1 MFRDHEPAASGLW
14 RREEA
19 DVFAEG
25 SEWNAGV
32 DAPLCESCGEE
43 SATVHVIRIDEG
55 AVTHTQL
62 CATCAEGIADQKD
75 GADVVLSL
83 PASLQALL
91 GMVNRRPSAQPE
103 SPLDAAICAV
113 CGTTVS
119 DLVETGMVGCA
130 NCYQAFSGP
139 LRESLEQTAE
149 GEAHEGK
156 VPSRRLGDPRVGLE
170 REILRLRRMLE
181 ELVES
186 ERFEEAAGVR
196 DRLAELGESPA

>member
-1 MFRDHEPAASGLW
+1 VHDHEPAPSGLW
-14 RREEA
+14 RREET

-25 SEWNAGV
+25 SEWNAGI

-43 SATVHVIRIDEG
+43 PATVHVIRIDEG

-62 CATCAEGIADQKD
+62 CATCAEGIAEQKD
-75 GADVVLSL
+75 GADVVLAL

-91 GMVNRRPSAQPE
+91 GMVNRQSSSRHDPVS
-103 SPLDAAICAV
+103 DAARCAV
-113 CGTTVS
+113 CGTTIS
-119 DLVETGMVGCA
+119 DLSENGMVGCA
-130 NCYQAFSGP
+130 HCYQVFAEQ
-139 LRESLEQTAE
+139 LREGLEEPVEA
-149 GEAHEGK
+149 GEHLGK
-156 VPSRRLGDPRVGLE
+156 VPTRHAGDPQIGAE
-170 REILRLRRMLE
+170 REILRLRRMLD